1 MSFLSLSF
9 RALCLGF
16 AVLLAVSTA
25 HAAEE
30 KPATLKGDWQ
40 VGMIKDDKGAFG
52 YCLMRGVFNNDLSL
66 AVALSPKQ
74 ELNLG
79 VGVPKAGFAKD
90 EKHQMI
96 VSIDKLF
103 KKGAV
108 AVAAEPELLIMP
120 MGNDK
125 NLVTSLRKG
134 KVLVLAG
141 REDEA
146 RFSLSKI
153 SKALDGLKQCVD
165 VGTGKIKPSEAKTD
179 APAADKKGKQG
190 KAGQFPQGLK
200 DMLVKAGL
208 SDLEIVPIK
217 DPSKAPV
224 DFAWRTAGVFG
235 GMRERKVPEEATIEK
250 MTDILEKGYKGQCNG
265 TFENKLGE
273 IEDIGGIKMRKADI
287 SCQMK
292 EQHAYVSLFFYLT
305 DTKIFSFFM
314 HETNAEGKEKANGA
328 RDKIA
333 AFIRELAK
341 QEKPKQ

>member
-1 MSFLSLSF
+1 MPSLSMF
-9 RALCLGF
+9 LCALCFGF
-16 AVLLAVSTA
+16 MSLVAVPFAY
-25 HAAEE
+25 AAEE

-90 EKHQMI
+90 EKHQML

-103 KKGAV
+103 KKGAA

-125 NLVTSLRKG
+125 NLVTALRKG

-165 VGTGKIKPSEAKTD
+165 VGTGKIKPSEAKAD
-179 APAADKKGKQG
+179 AGDKKGKQG
-190 KAGQFPQGLK
+190 KTGSFPQGLK
-200 DMLVKAGL
+200 DMLMKAGL
-208 SDLEIVPIK
+208 SDLEVVPIK

-250 MTDILEKGYKGQCNG
+250 MTEILEKGYKGQCNG
-265 TFENKLGE
+265 TFENTLGE
-273 IEDIGGIKMRKADI
+273 IEDIGGIKMRKASI

-314 HETNAEGKEKANGA
+314 HETNAEGKEKANTA